1 MNVYG
6 HSPSIMSMTGAP
18 KRTVVRR
25 PFTPDEDVRLM
36 EIMRVFPFTSWEAVA
51 HQMGDRT
58 SRQVRERWVN
68 YLSPNIRCEPWTEAE
83 DQLLLDKINELGRC
97 WSTIGHFFNGRSE
110 NDVKNRWYSHLRYR
124 TAEDGYGRLQFVD
137 PSESAYPERKK
148 RNRPKISPKQNALR
162 MMEQQRRVVARPHC
176 QPVVVPLLRVNVE
189 PVPPI
194 VRAVAQPQE
203 QQVADVV
210 PRSIVDSWD
219 LSLFD
224 DMVLEKF
231 DVDDIPDSLG
241 FFEH

>member
-1 MNVYG
+1 
-6 HSPSIMSMTGAP
+6 
-18 KRTVVRR
+18 
-25 PFTPDEDVRLM
+25 
-36 EIMRVFPFTSWEAVA
+36 
-51 HQMGDRT
+51 
-58 SRQVRERWVN
+58 
-68 YLSPNIRCEPWTEAE
+68 
-83 DQLLLDKINELGRC
+83 
-97 WSTIGHFFNGRSE
+97 
-110 NDVKNRWYSHLRYR
+110 
-124 TAEDGYGRLQFVD
+124 
-137 PSESAYPERKK
+137 
-148 RNRPKISPKQNALR
+148 
-162 MMEQQRRVVARPHC
+162 MMEQQRRVVTRPSW